1 MTIRNPID
9 ILTRAAFVGAIAL
22 IISSCAA
29 PDAQHHIVIST
40 REEKLALLNRGNL
53 IAVYPVST
61 SKFGLGDWPGS
72 SCTPLGKLEI
82 AEKIGDNAPPG
93 AVFKDRRRTGEIV
106 APDSPGRDP
115 IVTRIIWL
123 RGREA
128 QNANAFARDI
138 YIHGTPEERNIGLP
152 VSYGC
157 IRMRSGDI
165 INLYEIVGC
174 GAEVTIVDVPL
185 ADVVPGLISAQ
196 FDGRNKSGSVCDSVA
211 WKISVSSTRNDTTKP
226 VLHLRQFS
234 EMLSPRF
241 ARK

>member
-106 APDSPGRDP
+106 LPDSPGRDP
-115 IVTRIIWL
+115 IVTRVLWL
-123 RGREA
+123 RGLEL
-128 QNANAFARDI
+128 QNANAFTRDI
-138 YIHGTPEERNIGLP
+138 YIHGTPEERLIGTP
-152 VSYGC
+152 ASYGC
-157 IRMRSGDI
+157 IRMRSSDI
-165 INLYEIVGC
+165 INLYDIVGV
-174 GAEVTIVDVPL
+174 GAAVTIVDTAL
-185 ADVVPGLISAQ
+185 
-196 FDGRNKSGSVCDSVA
+196 GSVIPGFV
-211 WKISVSSTRNDTTKP
+211 
-226 VLHLRQFS
+226 
-234 EMLSPRF
+234 PRGTL
-241 ARK
+241 AIR

>member
-1 MTIRNPID
+1 MTIRKPID
-9 ILTRAAFVGAIAL
+9 ILTRFTFVGAIAL

-29 PDAQHHIVIST
+29 PDTQHHIVIST
-40 REEKLALLNRGNL
+40 REQKLALLDRGNL
-53 IAVYPVST
+53 VAIYPVST

-82 AEKIGDNAPPG
+82 AEKIGDHAPPG

-115 IVTRIIWL
+115 IVTRILWL
-123 RGREA
+123 RGREP

-165 INLYEIVGC
+165 INLYEIVGR
-174 GAEVTIVDVPL
+174 GAEVTIVDAPL
-185 ADVVPGLISAQ
+185 ASLVPAPVSA
-196 FDGRNKSGSVCDSVA
+196 
-211 WKISVSSTRNDTTKP
+211 SSMAETNPAPFVIR
-226 VLHLRQFS
+226 
-234 EMLSPRF
+234 
-241 ARK
+241 

>member
-1 MTIRNPID
+1 MKIEKGNVRTAEAAVSAAPLDPAGDTPAATTPNGAAIRLYQWIAVLIPI
-9 ILTRAAFVGAIAL
+9 

-29 PDAQHHIVIST
+29 PDTQHHIVIST
-40 REEKLALLNRGNL
+40 REQKLALLDRGNL
-53 IAVYPVST
+53 MAIYPVST
-61 SKFGLGDWPGS
+61 SRFGLGDRPGS
-72 SCTPLGKLEI
+72 YWTPLGKFEI
-82 AEKIGDNAPPG
+82 AKKIGDNAPPG

-115 IVTRIIWL
+115 IVTRILWL
-123 RGREA
+123 SGREP

-185 ADVVPGLISAQ
+185 ADVVPGLISA
-196 FDGRNKSGSVCDSVA
+196 
-211 WKISVSSTRNDTTKP
+211 SSMAETNPAPFVIR
-226 VLHLRQFS
+226 
-234 EMLSPRF
+234 
-241 ARK
+241 